1 MNKEQNRRFLSSIIL
16 ILVGTVLVGDS
27 YASIEGITNA
37 GNYLVSGQ
45 GDNGAW
51 AGAESYT
58 GPIVSGLVNAY
69 QVASTA
75 SYRSAAENGG
85 NYILNS
91 TGYGTGSFLGFYGDE
106 AYGLTRLSE
115 VSSNPG
121 NNSWRNAVSN
131 FYVSVQNQGT
141 TNYVNG
147 LLSGY
152 SEFSQPLI
160 YLSHHALAAG
170 YVDAA
175 DKGIWRQ
182 SVIDTLGQLTD
193 NDIFPVQSLGA
204 AVWALSQTGSG
215 LDDTIVSTTGVFANT
230 QLDELADILVG
241 HQAGSGDYAGSFY
254 WRFDH
259 TNGGSSICHPEGY
272 TEDTVFGALGLI
284 GANEDISFDYTSEIF
299 DARGA
304 LVSGI
309 FSDGSVYDHIW
320 DPSFGNY
327 AYVGET
333 LQVIPEPATLT
344 LLLVGG
350 LLMRRCRKRNWV
362 SCNHK
367 NK

>member
-1 MNKEQNRRFLSSIIL
+1 MNKELNMRFLFSIVL
-16 ILVGTVLVGDS
+16 ILVGAVLASGS
-27 YASIEGITNA
+27 YASTVSEGIANA

-45 GDNGAW
+45 GGNGAW
-51 AGAESYT
+51 AGAEAYT
-58 GPIVSGLVNAY
+58 GSIVSGLVNAY
-69 QVASTA
+69 QVTGTA

-85 NYILNS
+85 NYVLNS

-115 VSSNPG
+115 VSSDPG
-121 NNSWRNAVSN
+121 NNSWRSAVSN
-131 FYVSVQNQGT
+131 FYLSAQNQGT

-152 SEFSQPLI
+152 SEFSQPLV
-160 YLSHHALAAG
+160 YLSHHALAAD
-170 YVDAA
+170 YVGAA

-193 NDIFPVQSLGA
+193 SDVFPVQSLGA

-215 LDDTIVSTTGVFANT
+215 LDDTTVSTTGVFANV
-230 QLDELADILVG
+230 QLDELAGILAG
-241 HQAGSGDYAGSFY
+241 HQVGSGDYAGSFY

-259 TNGGSSICHPEGY
+259 TNGGSPIYHPEGY

-284 GANEDISFDYTSEIF
+284 GANEDILFDYTSEIF

-333 LQVIPEPATLT
+333 LQVIPEPATLA
-344 LLLVGG
+344 LLLAGG
-350 LLMRRCRKRNWV
+350 LLMRKGRRRR
-362 SCNHK
+362 SG
-367 NK
+367 